1 MMKAESTGV
10 MGHKSDEIVE
20 ELPVFKITMSLDN
33 AVDCLKNAIN
43 DTVRGVFG
51 NMYDDI
57 KVDNVDVPVYLR
69 YKMASVYESL
79 DRAKKSVNEV
89 LHNTNL
95 CEKDENKSPI
105 ITLNLNGD
113 DIHGMIIENFNPIVK
128 W

>member
-1 MMKAESTGV
+1 MMKAESVGV
-10 MGHKSDEIVE
+10 MGHKHDEIVE

-33 AVDCLKNAIN
+33 VVDCLKNAIN

-57 KVDNVDVPVYLR
+57 KVDN
-69 YKMASVYESL
+69 VYESL

-128 W
+128 

>member
-1 MMKAESTGV
+1 MEVTQKMMKAESVGV
-10 MGHKSDEIVE
+10 MGHKHDEIVE

-43 DTVRGVFG
+43 DTVRGAFG
-51 NMYDDI
+51 IIRGDI
-57 KVDNVDVPVYLR
+57 DLESRQKI
-69 YKMASVYESL
+69 ASVYESL
-79 DRAKKSVNEV
+79 DHARDLANEV

-128 W
+128 

>member
-43 DTVRGVFG
+43 DTVRGAFG
-51 NMYDDI
+51 NIYDDI
-57 KVDNVDVPVYLR
+57 KVDDVSVELR
-69 YKMASVYESL
+69 QIMTSVYNSL
-79 DRAKKSVNEV
+79 DLAKSLVNKTI
-89 LHNTNL
+89 HDNNL
-95 CEKDENKSPI
+95 CEKDENKSPV

-113 DIHGMIIENFNPIVK
+113 DIRGMIIENFNPIVK
-128 W
+128 